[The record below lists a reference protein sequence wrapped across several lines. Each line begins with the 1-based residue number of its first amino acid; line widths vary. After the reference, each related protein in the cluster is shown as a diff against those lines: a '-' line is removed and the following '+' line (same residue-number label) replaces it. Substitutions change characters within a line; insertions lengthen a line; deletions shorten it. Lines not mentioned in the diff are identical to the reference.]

1 MMISIFLLIKTWK
14 QQKDCVY
21 SILDSHN
28 FKKINKLLFYNK
40 LVI

>member
-21 SILDSHN
+21 SILDSQI
-28 FKKINKLLFYNK
+28 KKINKLLFYNK